1 MSLPQPVPPSWKD
14 LGKSS
19 SDLLSKDF
27 PTSGTS
33 LEVKTKTPSNVT
45 FKVAGFSPAHGDKI
59 TGDIEAKYI
68 DPKNGMTLTQ
78 AWTTHGLLKTNV
90 ELENQLAKGLK
101 FELNTA
107 LHPDQQK
114 EGRHHG
120 LLATHYKQPGLHSR
134 AFLDIFKGPSF
145 TADTVIGRDGFLIG
159 GEATYNLTDG
169 RISRFAAAAGYSAPE
184 YAVAL
189 HGLGN
194 LKTFAASYYHR
205 VNRDVEAG
213 AKAIYE
219 SKAPQGGVSLEVGAK
234 AYLDAAAFVKAKV
247 NSTGIVVLGY
257 TQALRPGVKVSA
269 GLALD
274 TQKLSDPTI
283 GGPAHKV
290 GASFTFEG

>member
-59 TGDIEAKYI
+59 TGDIEAKNI
-68 DPKNGMTLTQ
+68 DPMNGMTLTQ

-145 TADTVIGRDGFLIG
+145 TADTVIGRDGFFLG
-159 GEATYNLTDG
+159 GEATYDIRDG
-169 RISRFAAAAGYSAPE
+169 LIKGYNAALGFAGPDYT
-184 YAVAL
+184 VTV
-189 HGLGN
+189 HGLQKFN
-194 LKTFAASYYHR
+194 TFSASYYHK
-205 VNRDVEAG
+205 VNADVDVA
-213 AKAIYE
+213 AKAIYN
-219 SKAPQGGVSLEVGAK
+219 SKAPTSNVALEVG
-234 AYLDAAAFVKAKV
+234 VK
-247 NSTGIVVLGY
+247 S
-257 TQALRPGVKVSA
+257 
-269 GLALD
+269 
-274 TQKLSDPTI
+274 
-283 GGPAHKV
+283 
-290 GASFTFEG
+290 